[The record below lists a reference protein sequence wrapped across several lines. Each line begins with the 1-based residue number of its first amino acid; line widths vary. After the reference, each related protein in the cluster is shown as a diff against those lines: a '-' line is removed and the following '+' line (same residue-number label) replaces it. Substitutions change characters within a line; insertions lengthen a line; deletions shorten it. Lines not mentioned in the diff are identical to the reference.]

1 MNATIQTPS
10 KARGPQGPRLRP
22 APHQA
27 KVVAAAILD
36 VLAGGRTP
44 LQAAES
50 LGISQPRYYALEA
63 RALDGLVKACEPRPK
78 GRVREP
84 RKEVESLRREVE
96 RLKRELDR
104 RQALIRAAHR
114 TVGLAP
120 PPPKVDQRRR
130 KRRPAVR
137 ALKVAAVLRSA
148 PPAAA
153 PPTPEH
159 PIVKEDH
166 HGPEDLC
173 KAPR

>member
-1 MNATIQTPS
+1 MNAPIPS
-10 KARGPQGPRLRP
+10 KRGPQGPRLRP
-22 APHQA
+22 APPQA
-27 KVVAAAILD
+27 KVIAAAILD

-44 LQAAES
+44 QQAAES

-84 RKEVESLRREVE
+84 RKEAEVLRREVE

-104 RQALIRAAHR
+104 MRALVRACQR
-114 TVGLAP
+114 TAGLAAP
-120 PPPKVDQRRR
+120 PPKIDKRKR

-137 ALKVAAVLRSA
+137 ALKAAAMLRSA

-153 PPTPEH
+153 TPAPEQ

-166 HGPEDLC
+166 HGPEDVG

>member
-1 MNATIQTPS
+1 MNATEP
-10 KARGPQGPRLRP
+10 KATRTRGPQGPRLQP
-22 APHQA
+22 APPQA

-50 LGISQPRYYALEA
+50 LGISQPRYYALEV

-84 RKEVESLRREVE
+84 RKEVEGLRREVE

-120 PPPKVDQRRR
+120 PPPKVDKRRR

-137 ALKVAAVLRSA
+137 ALKAAAVLRSA

-153 PPTPEH
+153 TPAAEQ
-159 PIVKEDH
+159 P
-166 HGPEDLC
+166 
-173 KAPR
+173 